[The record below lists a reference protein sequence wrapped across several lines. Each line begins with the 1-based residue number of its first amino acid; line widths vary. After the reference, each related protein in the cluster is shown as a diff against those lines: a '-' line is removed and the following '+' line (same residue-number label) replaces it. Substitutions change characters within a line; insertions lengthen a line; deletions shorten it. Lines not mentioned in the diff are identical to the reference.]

1 MDPVILP
8 LRDIHLPEPISW
20 WPPAVGWIVLAS
32 VCLLVACAAIFL
44 YRRYARTRAQRA
56 ALTELDTIIEALAAN
71 GNGHACA
78 QALSRL
84 TRRVA
89 LLYGGRDVAAA
100 IGDDWL
106 GTINE
111 LGRGEPLTAPVAQV
125 LLVAPYS
132 RTNATGLSPEAY
144 RAAADHLRH
153 WIHDIPRV
161 SRSLKRHGEHA
172 AV

>member
-8 LRDIHLPEPISW
+8 LRDIHLPDPISW
-20 WPPAVGWIVLAS
+20 WPPAVGWMVLAS
-32 VCLLVACAAIFL
+32 VCVLVACAAIFR
-44 YRRYARTRAQRA
+44 YRRHGRTRAQRA
-56 ALTELDTIIEALAAN
+56 ALTELDTIVQAFDAN
-71 GNGHACA
+71 DNGHACA

-111 LGRGEPLTAPVAQV
+111 LGRAEPMTAPVAQV

-132 RTNATGLSPEAY
+132 RTNAAGLSPEAY
-144 RAAADHLRH
+144 RATADHLRH
-153 WIHDIPRV
+153 WIDDIPRV
-161 SRSLKRHGEHA
+161 SRSLKQRGEHA